1 MPETTDG
8 PREPK
13 IPVFLLTGFLGSGK
27 TTLLSQILRDPRFS
41 DTAVI
46 INEFGEVGLDHFL
59 VSHSPEQMV
68 EMTSGCLCCTI
79 RGDIRRTLL
88 DLHARRAAGRIPVF
102 SRLVVETTGLADP
115 APVLHTFMTDRR
127 LADRFVLSGVVAA
140 VDAVN
145 GLETL
150 SRRPECVKQ
159 VAVADRLVLTK
170 SDLLADQPRAGALAA
185 LMRRLRRLNPGVTIH
200 DRAGASFDAAG
211 MFDASPYDPGTKSAE
226 VRRWLNE
233 EAYETAD
240 GHGYGHHHDHSH
252 GHGHDVNRHGEDIHA
267 YALVLDEPVD
277 AMTFSVA
284 LEMLVA
290 NQGADML
297 RFKGIVHLAD
307 APGRPVILHGVQHV
321 FHEPVQLDEWEGDMR
336 TRLVLITRNLPKE
349 AVQAFFD
356 AWQSVRIDDAD
367 ALPGLEASA

>member
-8 PREPK
+8 SREPK

-27 TTLLSQILRDPRFS
+27 TTLLSQFLRDPRFS

-59 VSHSPEQMV
+59 VSHSREQMV

-88 DLHARRAAGRIPVF
+88 DLHARRAAGRIPAF

-115 APVLHTFMTDRR
+115 APVLHTFMTDPR
-127 LADRFVLSGVVAA
+127 LADRFVLSGVVAT

-150 SRRPECVKQ
+150 ARQPECVKQ

-170 SDLLADQPRAGALAA
+170 SDLAAGQPRAEALAA
-185 LMRRLRRLNPGVTIH
+185 LKRRLRLLNPGATVH
-200 DRAGASFDAAG
+200 DRAGAGFEAARL
-211 MFDASPYDPGTKSAE
+211 FDASPYDPGTKPAE

-233 EAYETAD
+233 EAYRAGD
-240 GHGYGHHHDHSH
+240 GHEHGRHHGHQH
-252 GHGHDVNRHGEDIHA
+252 GHGHDVNRHGEDIRA

-297 RFKGIVHLAD
+297 RFKGIIHLAD

-321 FHEPVQLDEWEGDMR
+321 FHEPVQLEDWDGDTR
-336 TRLVLITRNLPKE
+336 TRLVLITRNLSKA

-356 AWQSVRIDDAD
+356 AWQSVRIDDANG
-367 ALPGLEASA
+367 LPGPEVRA